1 MTSVTRRGFR
11 RLLSGVLLA
20 GVLPVTVPA
29 SSPAAVLTFGSPL
42 SVPATL
48 NTTENLGYYGTFT
61 PVPPNPE
68 APNGLFHT
76 NHWGADTA
84 LWNATIAGGQASA
97 PVTGQAVKVRLE
109 GCAKPAS
116 GGPPPLTQIHFQ
128 DISPLTGGGARVK
141 LTSQPFDIPVCGHG
155 GASGS
160 TVTTYEPINL
170 CVAQGDYV
178 AFNDNGGYV
187 PYIYRSGV
195 PYQVIGAVAGSTMD
209 SFIGG
214 NRTGNGSTLS
224 AHDSTANDGFASNPN
239 EELMLQVTLG
249 SGPNA
254 THICPGGTGG
264 LPPPLPPL
272 WVGPQTDGV
281 NHSRIVAV
289 AAYCRPESGCS
300 VHATLRPSGE
310 LSGYGNRGGHADYG
324 HANVT
329 LKGKTTNHLAIR
341 LSSLVMAVIRRN
353 HGLRSVLSLSM
364 GATTVSRTI
373 TIKIF

>member
-1 MTSVTRRGFR
+1 MALCPLVAG
-11 RLLSGVLLA
+11 LLA
-20 GVLPVTVPA
+20 LLP
-29 SSPAAVLTFGSPL
+29 PAASRAAITTFGSPL

-76 NHWGADTA
+76 PHWGADTA
-84 LWNATIAGGQASA
+84 LWNVGLASGEPHV
-97 PVTGQAVKVRLE
+97 PVVGQAVEISLE
-109 GCAKPAS
+109 GCAQPAS
-116 GGPPPLTQIHFQ
+116 RGPRPLTQIHFQ
-128 DISPLTGGGARVK
+128 DVSPLPGGGVK
-141 LTSQPFDIPVCGHG
+141 VNLTSQPFDIPVCGEG

-160 TVTTYEPINL
+160 TISTYQPINL
-170 CVAQGDYV
+170 CVSRGDYV
-178 AFNDNGGYV
+178 AFNDEGGYV
-187 PYIYRSGV
+187 PYIYRAGV
-195 PYQVIGAVAGSTMD
+195 AYEVIGRSPGSTME
-209 SFIGG
+209 SFIRG
-214 NRTGNGSTLS
+214 NGTGNGSTLS
-224 AHDSTANDGFASNPN
+224 AHDITANDGFASNPN
-239 EELMLQVTLG
+239 EELMMQVTLG

-272 WVGPQTDGV
+272 SVGPQTDGV

-289 AAYCRPESGCS
+289 AAYCRPVSGCS

-310 LSGYGNRGGHADYG
+310 LSGYGNRGAHADYG
-324 HANVT
+324 HTNVT
-329 LKGKTTNHLAIR
+329 LKGGATNHLPIS
-341 LSSLVMAVIRRN
+341 LSSRVMALIRRS
-353 HGLRSVLSLSM
+353 HGLRSVLSISM